1 MNKFKKVI
9 SMIVS
14 IVMLGTMMFSNAIA
28 LQASTVMNAGQTY
41 NYNFRT
47 LDSNINVAENSIYT
61 TSDGYMD
68 ISTNE
73 SGKVSYNTGGHGI
86 AINGTNG
93 TATFSFDVPGNAI
106 ISISRCQ
113 YTSASALPITASAT
127 SGSITGSIDNAVS
140 SDGEIGTITYTGG
153 QASINITVPAV
164 SYIHE
169 MSVMVEAERLYP
181 GEVWDFGA
189 VNAGDSVSNNMIT
202 VSDLAAAFA
211 ENNGRQGTLLGKTYS
226 FGDVSYIATANDR
239 FFSSTAGLEN
249 VNYGNWAS
257 SSVAYDDGYISNGCL
272 YANGSAGVNR
282 RCITI
287 DNCKT
292 GDLVT
297 IYMGVSANTTLHFTN
312 GTDDQ
317 TVAVTGTGKYSFV
330 CQNAGSYKFY
340 VDTTNSAKPYYHRVK
355 RAAVVALSGVITNN
369 YADETTVSLINF
381 KNTETEAVTSAS
393 VNSDGSYVVYL
404 QPGYT
409 YMASIGNTGYAVNNE
424 NNMVNVPFTS
434 DAYANGVTFNTNVIT
449 QELINISGTYPT
461 DAEINV
467 TSIKFVPVDTTLE
480 TISAVLN
487 NGTYSAN
494 VVAQKEYNISVTAS
508 LDYELVGNSSITVAE
523 ATVKNISMAAKSTY
537 AVSGNIYSLS
547 AFPDSNTAVNGVAE
561 ISFKHDD
568 GSKYTVNVS
577 GNSYSVNLRDGE
589 YTITLDSTHSTTS
602 HVSVKGGAVV
612 KNVYV
617 DDREPVEPASSNT
630 VYVGPT
636 RTYKTINDALEA
648 VSSLAT
654 SESNR
659 AYIIVDSG
667 VYREQLNITTPYV
680 TIKSASG
687 NKDVTVTWYYGIDYK
702 YYSLNTRG
710 FYDKALAA
718 DKYSKNECVQ
728 NWGTTVY
735 VGANGFSAENI
746 VFENSFNRY
755 FTDEE
760 FDDGVE
766 LVKTNS
772 TNNAQLERTSDLPDS
787 YARRKDGSKT
797 NNAIERAAAIVIKA
811 DNTEYYNCS
820 FLSSQDTVYTGNANQ
835 NSYFK
840 NCFIEGMT
848 DYIFGDTG
856 NCVLFENCQLAW
868 AGYTNSAAGG
878 YITAT
883 RGNYLFRNC
892 EILDASADYEVLQ
905 TAGYFGRP
913 WGANA
918 SVIFLNTSITG
929 AGITSVGW
937 SEMSGVQPDAA
948 TVTFKHYGTTKDGEA
963 FDTSVT
969 YDKLTVDEYNAISDS
984 DYLGDW
990 IPENYSAVLSLDIN
1004 SESTTESTTE
1014 TTTEITT
1021 EVTTEVTSE
1030 DASESLT
1037 EEEVTEE
1044 ATETDAEATTE
1055 DSDENHEIE
1064 DEIVENNS
1072 SLEEETQDEQ
1082 EETVVSDNTESD
1094 DVIL

>member
-1 MNKFKKVI
+1 MSKFKKAI
-9 SMIVS
+9 SIMLS
-14 IVMLGTMMFSNAIA
+14 FVMLSTLLFSNVIA
-28 LQASTVMNAGQTY
+28 VQASTSMEAGHTY
-41 NYNFRT
+41 NYNFKT
-47 LDSNINVAENSIYT
+47 LDTNINVGENSTYT

-68 ISTNE
+68 ISTNA

-93 TATFSFDVPGNAI
+93 SAAFSFNVPGNAA

-127 SGSITGSIDNAVS
+127 SGVITASIDNAVS
-140 SDGEIGTITYTGG
+140 SDGETGTITYKGG
-153 QASINITVPAV
+153 AASITITVPAV

-189 VNAGDSVSNNMIT
+189 VAAGDSVSNNMIT
-202 VSDLAAAFA
+202 VSNLAEAFA
-211 ENNGRQGTLLGKTYS
+211 ENNGKQGTLLGKTYS
-226 FGDVSYIATANDR
+226 FGDVSYIANANDR
-239 FFSSTAGLEN
+239 FISSTAGLEN
-249 VNYGNWAS
+249 VTYGKWAS
-257 SSVAYDDGYISNGCL
+257 SSIAFDDGYTSNGCI
-272 YANGSAGVNR
+272 YANGSGGAGR
-282 RCITI
+282 RCITV

-297 IYMGVSANTTLHFTN
+297 IYMGVSADTTLHFVN

-317 TVAVTGTGKYSFV
+317 TAAATGSGKYSFV
-330 CQNAGSYKFY
+330 CQKAGSYKFY
-340 VDTTNSAKPYYHRVK
+340 VDTTNNAKPYYYRIN
-355 RAAVVALSGVITNN
+355 RAAVVEVSGVITNP
-369 YADETTVSLINF
+369 YSDVTTVSAINF
-381 KNTETEAVTSAS
+381 KNTETDTVTSAS
-393 VNSDGSYVVYL
+393 VNADGSYTVYL
-404 QPGYT
+404 QPGYS

-424 NNMVNVPFTS
+424 NNIFNVPYTNESYTS
-434 DAYANGVTFNTNVIT
+434 GVTYNTDVIT
-449 QELINISGTYPT
+449 QELVNISGTYPT
-461 DAEINV
+461 DTDINI
-467 TSIKFVPVDTTLE
+467 TAIKFVPVDATLE

-494 VVAQKEYNISVTAS
+494 IISGKEYYIDVTAS
-508 LDYELVGNSSITVAE
+508 LDYQLTDNSAVNITETAVR
-523 ATVKNISMAAKSTY
+523 NIDMTAKTAY
-537 AVSGNIYSLS
+537 AVSGNFYSLA
-547 AFPDSNTAVNGVAE
+547 AFPENNTAVTGVTE
-561 ISFKHDD
+561 ISFRHSD
-568 GSKYTVNVS
+568 GSVYYADIT

-589 YTITLDSTHSTTS
+589 YTVALDSAHNTVS
-602 HVSVKGGAVV
+602 HVSVNGAAVT

-617 DDREPVEPASSNT
+617 DDREPVEPAESNT

-636 RTYKTINDALEA
+636 RAYKTINDALEA

-654 SESNR
+654 SENNR
-659 AYIIVDSG
+659 AYIVVDPG

-702 YYSLNTRG
+702 YYSLNAKG

-735 VGANGFSAENI
+735 VGADGFSAENI

-760 FDDGVE
+760 FEDGVE
-766 LVKTNS
+766 LIKTNS

-787 YARRKDGSKT
+787 YARRKDGTKT
-797 NNAIERAAAIVIKA
+797 NNTIERAAAIVIKA

-840 NCFIEGMT
+840 NCYIEGMT
-848 DYIFGDTG
+848 DYIFSDTG
-856 NCVLFENCQLAW
+856 NCVLFEGCQLAW

-892 EILDASADYEVLQ
+892 EILDAPADYEVLQ

-918 SVIFLNTSITG
+918 KVIFLNTSITG
-929 AGITSVGW
+929 AGITSTGW
-937 SEMSGVQPDAA
+937 NEMSGVQPDAP
-948 TVTFKHYGTTKDGEA
+948 TVTFKQYGTTWDGEA
-963 FDTSVT
+963 FDTNASF
-969 YDKLTVDEYNAISDS
+969 DKLTEEEYNAISDS
-984 DYLGDW
+984 DFLGDW
-990 IPENYSAVLSLDIN
+990 IPVHYTAQASFEVN
-1004 SESTTESTTE
+1004 SEETTEVITEQTTE
-1014 TTTEITT
+1014 ETTEVSSEEIT
-1021 EVTTEVTSE
+1021 EVTTDADANEMTETETEGNNVEITVNDTDKNNNLNIE
-1030 DASESLT
+1030 DANESSF
-1037 EEEVTEE
+1037 EEE
-1044 ATETDAEATTE
+1044 A
-1055 DSDENHEIE
+1055 
-1064 DEIVENNS
+1064 
-1072 SLEEETQDEQ
+1072 EQ
-1082 EETVVSDNTESD
+1082 EETTVCDNSELADVSLD
-1094 DVIL
+1094 